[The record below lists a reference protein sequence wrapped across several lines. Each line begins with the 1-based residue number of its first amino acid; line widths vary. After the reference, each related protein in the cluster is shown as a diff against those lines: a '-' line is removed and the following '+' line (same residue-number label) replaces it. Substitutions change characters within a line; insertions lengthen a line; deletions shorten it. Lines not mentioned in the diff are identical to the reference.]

1 MEIVEEW
8 ELLMAPAALETMG
21 VGEERLIPT
30 DEDVGDDL
38 DEIEEVEVAERLLD
52 DEDEDIDE
60 EEAPIILPR
69 LDEDPVLLIKLLP
82 LIGGIDFP
90 TYMGVGAGLLV
101 PIKRQRGDLPL
112 VCGRAAVDRKC
123 RNSKR
128 NTDVRCW
135 YNLPIGSH
143 WVR

>member
-82 LIGGIDFP
+82 LIGGTDFP
-90 TYMGVGAGLLV
+90 TYMGVGAAELRGGKCTRGATGGWMCSKGAETSYVKTQHRRKVLV
-101 PIKRQRGDLPL
+101 
-112 VCGRAAVDRKC
+112 
-123 RNSKR
+123 
-128 NTDVRCW
+128 
-135 YNLPIGSH
+135 
-143 WVR
+143 